1 MIKLDGSACSIKG
14 HFNKSL
20 CTLVSWQGK
29 SNDAEYYTPS
39 RDVSSN
45 QVLKNKKQTWKT
57 GTQVFT
63 QDSNEIQHVLQFAK
77 PYVHVI
83 TMRAIA
89 EYKKYRK
96 LNEQSNVVISHAHET
111 RSAF

>member
-1 MIKLDGSACSIKG
+1 MMQNTT
-14 HFNKSL
+14 H
-20 CTLVSWQGK
+20 
-29 SNDAEYYTPS
+29 
-39 RDVSSN
+39 
-45 QVLKNKKQTWKT
+45 QVEMFHQTRFSKKKKQTWKT

-63 QDSNEIQHVLQFAK
+63 QDSNEIQHVLQLAK